1 MPGNVSKLIGPSKWY
16 GSFPCSFL
24 FGPCNKERCSKRSLH
39 FPRAAVVADNE
50 LLFLLTWALTNLAA
64 TLGLVPALWW
74 RELTPIRKEGPEVV
88 NDPAKLR
95 PIGYTDELAGV
106 FDALWLRQARPFL
119 EQFMGKE
126 QAGGRL
132 DSTLIAVGVLI
143 AIQLRRN
150 LELPTFLEK
159 VDLLQGFD
167 LAWRDGIRSCL
178 VEAGLT
184 GRLWLAAD
192 AALETDRVRVR
203 VGPLVGSL
211 VELTEFG
218 IGQGKRAA
226 VHLFGRP
233 CQFVTYADEHEDQ
246 STSSSCEPSR
256 LATFL
261 SRCHSEEEMA
271 RHLGKLSFAD
281 RMSVLDCSAQH
292 RILLTQFV
300 DDAFVFHSSLAGLL
314 KGNRALESF
323 AESWKHMFKG
333 GKKRAA
339 VLAVGAATPAAEA
352 LGTLQGERVRPAQA
366 ITVLG
371 PTLDTALSLSPQL
384 ELVCCRVQTLSQQ
397 LGAALWGLGFGMPQL
412 VAQFSSRVEPAVLHG
427 AEILASHVL
436 GFPYVCKR
444 INQAQYQA
452 FKALLSAGRDFS
464 LGASGQAKL
473 FASLGVQ
480 LRLGTRLGMR
490 ICMTRARLLSLQ
502 SGHPVEAALE
512 AAPAVTGATWLD
524 HARLIEAEF
533 SVAPGWEVFA
543 NAHPAPHSA
552 KEAKRLQAKWKLSV
566 PGPQ

>member
-1 MPGNVSKLIGPSKWY
+1 MHTLSCELKLEKLLGATTKDNMYIYICIVITTVNVNMMI
-16 GSFPCSFL
+16 
-24 FGPCNKERCSKRSLH
+24 
-39 FPRAAVVADNE
+39 
-50 LLFLLTWALTNLAA
+50 
-64 TLGLVPALWW
+64 
-74 RELTPIRKEGPEVV
+74 I
-88 NDPAKLR
+88 
-95 PIGYTDELAGV
+95 
-106 FDALWLRQARPFL
+106 
-119 EQFMGKE
+119 
-126 QAGGRL
+126 
-132 DSTLIAVGVLI
+132 VLI
-143 AIQLRRN
+143 SIIIIMIM
-150 LELPTFLEK
+150 
-159 VDLLQGFD
+159 D
-167 LAWRDGIRSCL
+167 I
-178 VEAGLT
+178 
-184 GRLWLAAD
+184 
-192 AALETDRVRVR
+192 
-203 VGPLVGSL
+203 
-211 VELTEFG
+211 
-218 IGQGKRAA
+218 I
-226 VHLFGRP
+226 
-233 CQFVTYADEHEDQ
+233 VT
-246 STSSSCEPSR
+246 
-256 LATFL
+256 
-261 SRCHSEEEMA
+261 RCHSEEEMA

-352 LGTLQGERVRPAQA
+352 LGTLQGEQVRPAQA

-384 ELVCCRVQTLSQQ
+384 ELVCCRVQTLTQQ

-444 INQAQYQA
+444 VNQAQYQA

-502 SGHPVEAALE
+502 NGHPVEAALE

-566 PGPQ
+566 LGPAVKVFESAWFQKKLVGAGLSQACLGGPELRWAPWSRLRWKFHRAWLLCRLTSSLPLTLWGLNSDVEQLASCPLCFASAVDFHHCLYECSATSVLAMESGLLLEEVTDCLNPVGLDEVVAARILFTGKVCNAFAGALRR